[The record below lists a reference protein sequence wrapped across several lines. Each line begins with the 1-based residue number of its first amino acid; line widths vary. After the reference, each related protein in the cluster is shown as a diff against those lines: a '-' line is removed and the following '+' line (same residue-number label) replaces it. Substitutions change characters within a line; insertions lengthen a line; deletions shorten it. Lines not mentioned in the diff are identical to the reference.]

1 MLEDYAKEEQEIS
14 FDENED
20 FPDYGNE
27 KNKELNEKIKE
38 TKKHIKLIDQYIQ
51 ENKERYGLL
60 SDHFKDFKAV
70 GVTRKSRWPK
80 RRSRRSR
87 ASTSSKTT

>member
-1 MLEDYAKEEQEIS
+1 VLEEFEKEDVQEGEIS
-14 FDENED
+14 FDVNED

-51 ENKERYGLL
+51 ENRERYSLL
-60 SDHFKDFKAV
+60 NDHFKDINAV
-70 GVTRKSRWPK
+70 E
-80 RRSRRSR
+80 
-87 ASTSSKTT
+87 